1 MLSKELIL
9 EYGVPQGAVLGPMFF
24 VQYMTPLEDII
35 TRHNMNSVIFA
46 DDSQL
51 YVVCDSRTD
60 YSVLTSIEACV
71 NEIRCW
77 MRANMLALNDGKTEV
92 VWFSSKYKKTS
103 ERAVTTDV
111 RIGDVTVSASSKVR
125 DLGVIVDSS
134 GSMEA
139 QVSSICSAASYS
151 LWRIGKIRK
160 LLDQKMTEKLIH
172 GFVTSRLD
180 YCNSLLFGLP
190 DNVLKKLQLIQNS
203 AARVVTRRRLCD
215 RDHITPVLRELHW
228 LPVSLR
234 INFKILCII
243 FKVIHHSET
252 APRYLTE
259 ILTVHSAP
267 RSTRSAT
274 EIRLQPFPM
283 KRRQDRTLKSYGD
296 RALAVC
302 GPNLWNG
309 LPSELRC
316 ITNYNNFKSSLKTH
330 LFRTFY

>member
-111 RIGDVTVSASSKVR
+111 RIGDVTVSASSKVETLVLLLIR
-125 DLGVIVDSS
+125 VARWRHRCLVYVAQRRIHYG
-134 GSMEA
+134 GSA
-139 QVSSICSAASYS
+139 
-151 LWRIGKIRK
+151 K
-160 LLDQKMTEKLIH
+160 
-172 GFVTSRLD
+172 FVNFWT
-180 YCNSLLFGLP
+180 
-190 DNVLKKLQLIQNS
+190 KK
-203 AARVVTRRRLCD
+203 
-215 RDHITPVLRELHW
+215 
-228 LPVSLR
+228 
-234 INFKILCII
+234 
-243 FKVIHHSET
+243 
-252 APRYLTE
+252 
-259 ILTVHSAP
+259 
-267 RSTRSAT
+267 
-274 EIRLQPFPM
+274 
-283 KRRQDRTLKSYGD
+283 
-296 RALAVC
+296 
-302 GPNLWNG
+302 
-309 LPSELRC
+309 
-316 ITNYNNFKSSLKTH
+316 
-330 LFRTFY
+330 